1 MDTLETQRLIIR
13 PFTMDDLATAHEL
26 LDRDILWGG
35 PSVSRAERRQRLQFQ
50 VGLANWDLTGSIYGH
65 RAILLKESGLMIG
78 FCHLWPELWSPAW
91 KGVFWPAL
99 FPGYDHGTMGRDASL
114 EMAVGYAL
122 STRQRGRGY
131 ATEAVRTVLEY
142 AFGKLKV
149 ARVFA
154 TTDRENADSV
164 RLMRRVGMRVAANPD
179 PSCVYPALVGVVES
193 DGSRSCAQ

>member
-1 MDTLETQRLIIR
+1 MNSLETQRLIIR
-13 PFTMDDLATAHEL
+13 PFTMEDLAPAHQL

-35 PSVSRAERRQRLQFQ
+35 PGVSLAERRKRLRFQ

-78 FCHLWPELWSPAW
+78 FCHLWPELWSPEW

-99 FPGYDHGTMGRDASL
+99 FPGADHATLARYASL

-122 STRQRGRGY
+122 STQQRGRGY
-131 ATEAVRTVLEY
+131 AAEAVRAALDY
-142 AFGKLKV
+142 ALGELKV

-164 RLMRRVGMRVAANPD
+164 RLMRRVGMRMAANPD
-179 PSCVYPALVGVVES
+179 AGCVYPAFVGVIE
-193 DGSRSCAQ
+193 GK